1 MGFFYRLRLMA
12 KDIVKDSKEE
22 ILEMQLQED
31 EKRLEAD
38 EKKIKRSFV
47 IIGGLVIFVIA
58 NLVVIYLL
66 VLKPKQSVSEQISQP
81 IPVSAPSPA
90 PSKEPSITTS
100 PSKETTTDTSVKDH
114 FISFGSGTSTSADW
128 TDVGGLQATVDLGGY
143 RNIKEIRFEVS
154 VAVPTANETVWIRL
168 FNKTDN
174 HPVWKSEVSA
184 KGASSYSVSEPIL
197 YDKGEK
203 TYQVQMKTQL
213 QYIANLGQSRL
224 HIVLK

>member
-1 MGFFYRLRLMA
+1 MA
-12 KDIVKDSKEE
+12 KDIARDSKEE
-22 ILEMQLQED
+22 ILQTQLQED

-38 EKKIKRSFV
+38 EKKIKRAIL
-47 IIGGLVIFVIA
+47 IIGGLVAFLIA
-58 NLVVIYLL
+58 NLVIVYLL
-66 VLKPKQSVSEQISQP
+66 VLKPKQSGSEQISQP
-81 IPVSAPSPA
+81 IPISAPSPV
-90 PSKEPSITTS
+90 PSPEPSITTA

-114 FISFGSGTSTSADW
+114 FISFGSGTSTSGDW
-128 TDVGGLQATVDLGGY
+128 ANVGALQATFDLGSY
-143 RNIKEIRFEVS
+143 TNIKEIRFEAS

-174 HPVWKSEVSA
+174 HPVWNSEVSA

-213 QYIANLGQSRL
+213 QYPANLGQSRL

>member
-1 MGFFYRLRLMA
+1 MA

-22 ILEMQLQED
+22 ILEMQIQED

-38 EKKIKRSFV
+38 EKRIKRSFV

-66 VLKPKQSVSEQISQP
+66 VLKPKQSKSEQISQP
-81 IPVSAPSPA
+81 VLTAVPSPTVV
-90 PSKEPSITTS
+90 PRS
-100 PSKETTTDTSVKDH
+100 PTPTLKPQSSEAIQNSTIKDY

-143 RNIKEIRFEVS
+143 RNIKEIRFEAS

-213 QYIANLGQSRL
+213 QYSANLGQSRL
-224 HIVLK
+224 HIILN